1 MFHDSAPGLR
11 PGPSNKPFGFEEDS
25 EMHRHRQRER
35 QRDGDRETEK
45 QRDRE
50 TERRTERERDGE
62 KIIKSPQSATNCVDI
77 KSK

>member
-1 MFHDSAPGLR
+1 MTRPPALGLGR
-11 PGPSNKPFGFEEDS
+11 VISLLASKKTRKCIDID
-25 EMHRHRQRER
+25 R